1 MTSIN
6 LSILTCGIKDYKIVR
21 FKRQVF
27 LCIVTSLSLSTNIYV
42 CVYVSFILKV
52 LTLIPYFYL
61 YLSKSIHFSISIS
74 YCPILLPILLSL
86 YPSRYTFL
94 CIHLFHTIPLSTA
107 HLFQTMYIKKRWQ
120 QALYFYFELTCKRLS
135 CTPFSVYKSVFF
147 SVSLYTLMQSTC
159 PTFNEQN
166 TSRQIFPSLK
176 GYYYY
181 FYITGLTMHKGFHY
195 NESCRYLEER
205 DTYLINGN

>member
-1 MTSIN
+1 MYRDFSLFVNKHLCMCLCLFHIKGIN
-6 LSILTCGIKDYKIVR
+6 SYTLLLFIPVK
-21 FKRQVF
+21 
-27 LCIVTSLSLSTNIYV
+27 
-42 CVYVSFILKV
+42 VYTFFYF
-52 LTLIPYFYL
+52 YFYL
-61 YLSKSIHFSISIS
+61 LLSNSSTYSAIS
-74 YCPILLPILLSL
+74 LPI
-86 YPSRYTFL
+86 RYTFL

-120 QALYFYFELTCKRLS
+120 QALYFYFELTCKCLS

-147 SVSLYTLMQSTC
+147 SLSLYTLMQSTC

-181 FYITGLTMHKGFHY
+181 FLHH
-195 NESCRYLEER
+195 RV
-205 DTYLINGN
+205 DHA